1 MPKTQDYK
9 SHRRF
14 LPMYHYFVMP
24 ILYVNVMIRIWRLFG
39 DQSFESIW
47 AVAVALALVFLGF
60 AARIMALTAQNRVIR
75 LEERARLTRLMPA
88 EDAARI
94 DELATRHLIGLRFAS
109 DEEAADLARRCLG
122 GELASASDVK
132 RNIRTWRPDH
142 LRV

>member
-24 ILYVNVMIRIWRLFG
+24 ILYINVMIQIWRLFG

-94 DELATRHLIGLRFAS
+94 DELAPRHLVGLRFAS
-109 DEEAADLARRCLG
+109 DEEAADLARRCLA